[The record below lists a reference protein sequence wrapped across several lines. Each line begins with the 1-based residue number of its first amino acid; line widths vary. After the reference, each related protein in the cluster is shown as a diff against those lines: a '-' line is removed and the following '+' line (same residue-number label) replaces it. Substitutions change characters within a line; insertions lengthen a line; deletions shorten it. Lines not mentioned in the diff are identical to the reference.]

1 MRTKTFFDLL
11 LFKTEANLRTEVSK
25 YYLNYLWWVIEPVL
39 TMGVFY
45 IIFGIFMNRGTEH
58 FVAFLLAGLTFWNW
72 FMRSVN
78 NASSSII
85 GGQGLMQQ
93 VAIPKVFFPLEVV
106 LRDCFKLLFSLSLL
120 LLFLFFYPTP
130 VSVTWFALPVLMIVQ
145 FLLVTGG
152 AIFCAAVVPFVP
164 DLRFIIA
171 TVLQLMFY
179 GSGVFFDIESVV
191 LPKHQFIIY
200 MNPMA
205 GLLKA
210 YRQILLYDAWPDWLY
225 LAKVLLFAL
234 LLLAF
239 SLWLIFRYDH
249 IYPRVCQQ

>member
-11 LFKTEANLRTEVSK
+11 IYKTEANLRTEVSK

-45 IIFGIFMNRGTEH
+45 IVFGIFMNRGTDH
-58 FVAFLLAGLTFWNW
+58 FVAFLLTGTTFWNW
-72 FMRSVN
+72 FLRTLN
-78 NASSSII
+78 NASSSIL

-106 LRDCFKLLFSLSLL
+106 LRDCFKLLFSLVLL
-120 LLFLFFYPTP
+120 LSFLIFYPTP
-130 VSVTWFALPVLMIVQ
+130 VSVTWFALPVLMAVQ
-145 FLLVTGG
+145 FLLVVAG
-152 AIFCAAVVPFVP
+152 ATLCAAMVPFVP

-171 TVLQLMFY
+171 TVLQLMFF
-179 GSGVFFDIESVV
+179 GSGVFFDIDKVV
-191 LPKHQFIIY
+191 LPEHHFIIY
-200 MNPMA
+200 LNPMA
-205 GLLKA
+205 GLLKG
-210 YRQILLYDAWPDWLY
+210 YRQILLYDSWPDWFY
-225 LAKVLLFAL
+225 LVKVLLFAL
-234 LLLAF
+234 SLLTF